1 MKLGNLELN
10 VPLALAPMAGIT
22 DLPFRLICRRLG
34 CGMTVSEMISAKG
47 LLYNN
52 VKTKEMLAIDDGER
66 PTAIQLFG
74 SVPDELARA
83 AKIVEASGADMI
95 DLNMGCP
102 VPKIVNNGEGSA
114 LMKNPQLAYEIL
126 AAMVDAVQIPVTVK
140 FRAGW
145 DDDNR
150 NAVEIAL
157 ADVSGASGNAPGAL
171 GDVFRNIVREVMSN
185 PVTAVANANY
195 LSILFWAVV
204 LGLALKTVASQ
215 QTISSLRHWAD
226 AVSKVVAWI
235 IQCAPFG
242 ILGLVYTTVSQ
253 SGLEIFTTYGKLLL
267 LLVGCMLL
275 VSFVL
280 NPLIVFFIL
289 RRNPYPLLWECLK
302 ESAVNAFF
310 TRSSAANIPVNMN
323 LCKRMGVDEDFYSVS
338 IPLGST
344 INMNGA
350 AVTITVM
357 TLATCHTL
365 GITPSLGSALL
376 LSIIATFGACGASGV
391 AGGSLLLI
399 PMACSLFGISNDV
412 AMQVVAVGFIIGV
425 VQDSVE
431 TALNSSSDA
440 FFTIATDIRDRLKRG
455 EKIG

>member
-1 MKLGNLELN
+1 MGIIKSILGRWQQTNLMLRI
-10 VPLALAPMAGIT
+10 LAGI
-22 DLPFRLICRRLG
+22 
-34 CGMTVSEMISAKG
+34 V
-47 LLYNN
+47 
-52 VKTKEMLAIDDGER
+52 V
-66 PTAIQLFG
+66 
-74 SVPDELARA
+74 
-83 AKIVEASGADMI
+83 
-95 DLNMGCP
+95 
-102 VPKIVNNGEGSA
+102 GSA
-114 LMKNPQLAYEIL
+114 LALTVPGVSVVSMLGDLFVGALKAIAPVL
-126 AAMVDAVQIPVTVK
+126 VAVLVASSVATA
-140 FRAGW
+140 RAGLG
-145 DDDNR
+145 NR
-150 NAVEIAL
+150 FRTIIGLYIFTTLMAAVLAVVGSFISPVHIAL
-157 ADVSGASGNAPGAL
+157 ADVAGAESSAPGAL
-171 GDVFRNIVREVMSN
+171 GDVFSNIIRDVMSN
-185 PVTAVANANY
+185 PVTAIAKANY

-204 LGLALKTVASQ
+204 IGLALKAVASP
-215 QTISSLRHWAD
+215 QTTGGLRQWAD

-280 NPLIVFFIL
+280 NPLIVCFML

-357 TLATCHTL
+357 TLATCYTL

-376 LSIIATFGACGASGV
+376 LSIIATFAACGASGV

>member
-1 MKLGNLELN
+1 MGILKSTFYKWQHTHLMLRIFVGIVIGTALALVAPGIGVVAMLGNLF
-10 VPLALAPMAGIT
+10 VGALKAMAPILVAV
-22 DLPFRLICRRLG
+22 L
-34 CGMTVSEMISAKG
+34 VAS
-47 LLYNN
+47 
-52 VKTKEMLAIDDGER
+52 
-66 PTAIQLFG
+66 
-74 SVPDELARA
+74 SVATARA
-83 AKIVEASGADMI
+83 GLGSRFRTIITLYMSTTLMAAVVAVLGSFV
-95 DLNMGCP
+95 CP
-102 VPKIVNNGEGSA
+102 V
-114 LMKNPQLAYEIL
+114 Q
-126 AAMVDAVQIPVTVK
+126 
-140 FRAGW
+140 
-145 DDDNR
+145 
-150 NAVEIAL
+150 IAL
-157 ADVSGASGNAPGAL
+157 ADVSAASASAPGKL
-171 GDVFRNIVREVMSN
+171 GDVFRTIVGEVMSN
-185 PVTAVANANY
+185 PVEAIAKANY

-204 LGLALKTVASQ
+204 IGGALKATATE
-215 QTISSLRHWAD
+215 QTIAALRQWAN

-253 SGLEIFTTYGKLLL
+253 SGLEIFTTYGKLLM

-275 VSFVL
+275 VTFVL
-280 NPLIVFFIL
+280 NPLIVGCML
-289 RRNPYPLLWECLK
+289 RANPYPLLWQCLK
-302 ESAVNAFF
+302 ESAVSAFF

-357 TLATCHTL
+357 TLAACHTL
-365 GITPSLGSALL
+365 GIVPSVGGAMV
-376 LSIIATFGACGASGV
+376 LSIVATLGACGTSGV

-399 PMACSLFGISNDV
+399 PMACSLFGIANDV

-440 FFTIATDIRDRLKRG
+440 FFTIATDWRNLQKRA
-455 EKIG
+455 EKRINDNRKTPDLG

>member
-1 MKLGNLELN
+1 MGIIKSTLDRWQQTNLMLRIFAGIVVGSVLALTVPGISVISMLGDLFVGALKAIAPVLVAVLVASSVATARAGLGNRFRTIITLYVLTT
-10 VPLALAPMAGIT
+10 LMAA
-22 DLPFRLICRRLG
+22 
-34 CGMTVSEMISAKG
+34 VVA
-47 LLYNN
+47 
-52 VKTKEMLAIDDGER
+52 VA
-66 PTAIQLFG
+66 G
-74 SVPDELARA
+74 SFFF
-83 AKIVEASGADMI
+83 
-95 DLNMGCP
+95 P
-102 VPKIVNNGEGSA
+102 V
-114 LMKNPQLAYEIL
+114 Q
-126 AAMVDAVQIPVTVK
+126 
-140 FRAGW
+140 
-145 DDDNR
+145 
-150 NAVEIAL
+150 IAL
-157 ADVSGASGNAPGAL
+157 ADVSGVAGSAPGAL
-171 GDVFRNIVREVMSN
+171 GDVFRNIVGEIMSN
-185 PVTAVANANY
+185 PVTAIAKANY

-204 LGLALKTVASQ
+204 VGLALKAVASP
-215 QTISSLRHWAD
+215 QTIGSLRQWAD
-226 AVSKVVAWI
+226 AVSRVVVWI

-267 LLVGCMLL
+267 LLVGSMML
-275 VSFVL
+275 VSLVL
-280 NPLIVFFIL
+280 NPLIVGVML
-289 RRNPYPLLWECLK
+289 RRNPYPLLWQCLR

-344 INMNGA
+344 INMEGA

-431 TALNSSSDA
+431 TALNSSADA
-440 FFTIATDIRDRLKRG
+440 LFTIATDMRDRLKRSK
-455 EKIG
+455 KIK

>member
-1 MKLGNLELN
+1 MGIIKSILEKWQQTNLMLRI
-10 VPLALAPMAGIT
+10 LAGIV
-22 DLPFRLICRRLG
+22 I
-34 CGMTVSEMISAKG
+34 
-47 LLYNN
+47 
-52 VKTKEMLAIDDGER
+52 
-66 PTAIQLFG
+66 
-74 SVPDELARA
+74 
-83 AKIVEASGADMI
+83 
-95 DLNMGCP
+95 
-102 VPKIVNNGEGSA
+102 GSA
-114 LMKNPQLAYEIL
+114 LALTVPGISVVSMLGDLFVGALKAIAPVL
-126 AAMVDAVQIPVTVK
+126 VAVLVASSVATA
-140 FRAGW
+140 RAGLG
-145 DDDNR
+145 NR
-150 NAVEIAL
+150 FRTIIGLYIFTTLMAAVLAVVGSFLSPVHIAL
-157 ADVSGASGNAPGAL
+157 ADVAGAENSAPGAL
-171 GDVFRNIVREVMSN
+171 GDVFSNIIRDVMSN
-185 PVTAVANANY
+185 PVTAIAKANY

-204 LGLALKTVASQ
+204 IGLALKTVASP
-215 QTISSLRHWAD
+215 QTIGSLRQWAD

-280 NPLIVFFIL
+280 NPLIVCFML
-289 RRNPYPLLWECLK
+289 RRNPYPLLWQCLK

-323 LCKRMGVDEDFYSVS
+323 LCKRMEVDEDFYSVS

-376 LSIIATFGACGASGV
+376 LSIIATFAACGASGV

-440 FFTIATDIRDRLKRG
+440 FFTIATDMRDRLKRG
-455 EKIG
+455 EKVE